1 MERRADVGIGVGW
14 DRQARGGG
22 LWEVERGLVR
32 RGEPQRRCGAGESTV
47 TAAAVAATTEC
58 IAGRISLLA
67 LVWLMPLLV
76 GQALEGAAQG
86 WHLYSIPG
94 QFMSKR
100 CASM

>member
-1 MERRADVGIGVGW
+1 M
-14 DRQARGGG
+14 GGG
-22 LWEVERGLVR
+22 ERIGSTRRTSETVR
-32 RGEPQRRCGAGESTV
+32 VQVRVRILLLLLLPPLS
-47 TAAAVAATTEC
+47 EC
-58 IAGRISLLA
+58 ISGRISLLA

-100 CASM
+100 CAIM